1 MAKTLNIYN
10 LKFEWPDEK
19 MVIEPYVF
27 TPAEGYRGRY
37 LRLQHLVDVGGG
49 YCGSTK
55 AVTGEHQVTGSVLL
69 PDDGPPAT
77 LGWGYPN
84 PTALDDILLLLS
96 IFTGRKVFALDPAEA
111 EGPIIADL
119 RKFHYGGGVALS
131 LGQLRRTGEDGFDQY
146 ALNLSAGTSAV
157 LERIRSDA
165 WRSTYRD
172 GGFLFT
178 FASACPRQ
186 TLQTSFLSCWT
197 TWEHLFGLHHA
208 STMSQKEVENTPA
221 KEKIADMLTR
231 YALRKSVPAAH
242 EEKLRELVRIR
253 NSVAHNGSFPTPHAE
268 EVADIFIRLTEMVIA
283 RVLGLTPSTV
293 FSADERFERF
303 LDGQQ
308 LI

>member
-69 PDDGPPAT
+69 PDGGPPAA

-111 EGPIIADL
+111 EGPIIADP

-131 LGQLRRTGEDGFDQY
+131 LGKVRRTCEDGFDEY
-146 ALNLSAGTSAV
+146 ALDLAMGTSRI
-157 LERIRSDA
+157 LGLIRSTS

-172 GGFLFT
+172 GRFLFT
-178 FASACPRQ
+178 FAAACPRQ
-186 TLQTSFLSCWT
+186 ILETSFLLCWT
-197 TWEHLFGLHHA
+197 TWEHLFALHHA
-208 STMSQKEVENTPA
+208 STMTQREIENTPA
-221 KEKIADMLTR
+221 KKKIADILTR
-231 YALRKSVPAAH
+231 YVLRKSVPATH
-242 EEKLRELVRIR
+242 ERKLGELVRTR
-253 NSVAHNGSFPTPHAE
+253 NSLVHNGNFPTPHAE

-293 FSADERFERF
+293 FSADERFECF
-303 LDGQQ
+303 LDERQ